1 MRKLAYF
8 AIGCLPVLVSQAT
21 ELDRLDHV
29 SVFKWI
35 VLIASSCAGGVISVL
50 AKTDDK

>member
-8 AIGCLPVLVSQAT
+8 AIGCLPVLVTQAT
-21 ELDRLDHV
+21 ELDKLDEV

-35 VLIASSCAGGVISVL
+35 ILIASSLAGGVISVL
-50 AKTDDK
+50 AKTDSK